1 MSLLEHAI
9 SFVSFV
15 NYFDLGYHRPQ
26 PYSNYKTPLLANR
39 ANITK
44 SNPPNYKSLSLSHVE
59 NISSDEAQLVD
70 SENEFPNVF
79 DTSKSYG
86 RSHRKQKDKRQN
98 RNRKARTVDNEKERC
113 LAHGKRRCT
122 DIDCISL
129 EISRKK
135 RVRHKYDDRKLI
147 RGKYLSDSED
157 ELVRNREE
165 LKMALNIIEPANRT
179 VNSSSL
185 LQKLS
190 AIQNQM
196 PSDDSKKS
204 STNKHRKRKNSRSP
218 EHELSRRRR
227 TTRITDENI
236 PKHSKSEQDRLLKS
250 KLTSPIVNEVNNEN
264 DIHEDEDEA
273 ISLEE
278 QELRLIALKSAVLK
292 KHEARKK
299 KQLATIQVEQV
310 IRPYSP
316 TDSVVLVPDETGD
329 RSNDCID
336 SDNNNMDI
344 SPISSP
350 ISNQYQPMDM
360 DLASSNENSK
370 SPVFSYEK
378 PQTFPSFE
386 QFIDWGTVH
395 IPVPINAGYVE
406 IDPTTA
412 TMNQPAF
419 ALQPPYSLAYDA
431 SMQKDVTTDQDVT
444 LIVPTT
450 IHTNLKENEQ
460 NEDELRAQLIEQM
473 RSTNNMSLNN
483 ATEISQMRS
492 TDVSMEKVVPKEIPI
507 NVDSLE
513 EDCLRSLLLSSKG
526 KKSTNIAKDVV
537 IELPVSI
544 VTDKPKTKSAS
555 LLSSSQPVND
565 NAHCDDIP
573 KLTLNLR
580 EALKRLKNNQQNKI
594 ASNQKLVAEPKMHV
608 DTNESKP
615 QQAESLENCD
625 FMEIRKTVVNNC
637 VDNNENEL
645 CNAEHHQINATI
657 PPSPKGS
664 DEMMIDDSTS
674 NDSTKKEPTQII
686 HVKIAAIDEMKTS
699 QLESKSSVAPKL
711 DTANVLKRPNV
722 ETVNSPVA
730 RKVIIKPAAIK
741 QSPKVA
747 VKQPPTKSNAV
758 NKLKQ
763 NVSLPVEPEPVV
775 IPARPKSSTPPITTK
790 INVAS
795 MVNSTTNISKLELL
809 RKSTA
814 SPVVA
819 WTPKPVKKLIISLNA
834 DSSSDTDDLEQS
846 STTNKSNSDTPSTE
860 PISNT
865 FQLRLDQFLQ
875 KVRAN
880 TTHTIIDVNQPVTQ
894 TTTTISTDATTK
906 KIVSKTTTQQK
917 STINSTQKA
926 QVIVYVISF
935 CG

>member
-1 MSLLEHAI
+1 MLEHAI
-9 SFVSFV
+9 SLVLFV
-15 NYFDLGYHRPQ
+15 NYFGLGYHRPQ
-26 PYSNYKTPLLANR
+26 PYSNYKTPLVANR

-44 SNPPNYKSLSLSHVE
+44 LNPPNYKSLSLSHVE

-70 SENEFPNVF
+70 SENEFPSAF
-79 DTSKSYG
+79 DTNKSHS
-86 RSHRKQKDKRQN
+86 RSHRKQKEKRQN
-98 RNRKARTVDNEKERC
+98 RNRKTRTVDNEKERC

-135 RVRHKYDDRKLI
+135 RVRHKYDERKII
-147 RGKYLSDSED
+147 RGKYSSDSED
-157 ELVRNREE
+157 ELLRNRDE
-165 LKMALNIIEPANRT
+165 LKMALNIIEPSNRT
-179 VNSSSL
+179 VNTSSL
-185 LQKLS
+185 FQKLS
-190 AIQNQM
+190 AIQNQ
-196 PSDDSKKS
+196 PPLDDTKKS

-227 TTRITDENI
+227 TARIVDENV
-236 PKHSKSEQDRLLKS
+236 PKHSKTEPDRVLKS
-250 KLTSPIVNEVNNEN
+250 KLIAPIVIEGNNEN
-264 DIHEDEDEA
+264 ELQEDEDEA

-299 KQLATIQVEQV
+299 KQMATIQVEQV

-406 IDPTTA
+406 MDPTTA
-412 TMNQPAF
+412 NTLNQPAF
-419 ALQPPYSLAYDA
+419 ALQPTYSLVYDA
-431 SMQKDVTTDQDVT
+431 MQEDVTTERDIT
-444 LIVPTT
+444 FTVPTT
-450 IHTNLKENEQ
+450 IPTNLKENEL

-473 RSTNNMSLNN
+473 RSTNNTSLNN
-483 ATEISQMRS
+483 ATELSQMKS
-492 TDVSMEKVVPKEIPI
+492 TDVAVETIVPKEIPI

-526 KKSTNIAKDVV
+526 KKSTNIAKDVAN
-537 IELPVSI
+537 ESSI
-544 VTDKPKTKSAS
+544 PHETDKSKSK
-555 LLSSSQPVND
+555 SSSSLSQPAND

-594 ASNQKLVAEPKMHV
+594 ASNQKMVAEPKLHI
-608 DTNESKP
+608 DTNEYRP
-615 QQAESLENCD
+615 QQCESLENCD

-637 VDNNENEL
+637 VDKNENEL
-645 CNAEHHQINATI
+645 SNMEKHQQIIATVAS
-657 PPSPKGS
+657 SPKGS

-674 NDSTKKEPTQII
+674 NESIKAETMPTIRTE
-686 HVKIAAIDEMKTS
+686 IAANDETKAT
-699 QLESKSSVAPKL
+699 QLDSKCVVAQQMQQE
-711 DTANVLKRPNV
+711 NVLKRPNV
-722 ETVNSPVA
+722 EAVKSPVA
-730 RKVIIKPAAIK
+730 PKVVVKQAPSK

-747 VKQPPTKSNAV
+747 VKQSSAKSTAV

-763 NVSLPVEPEPVV
+763 SVSSPIEPEPVV
-775 IPARPKSSTPPITTK
+775 IQARPKSSTPPITTK
-790 INVAS
+790 VNLVS
-795 MVNSTTNISKLELL
+795 MVNSTANISKLESI
-809 RKSTA
+809 RKSTS

-846 STTNKSNSDTPSTE
+846 STKQSSSDATSTE
-860 PISNT
+860 PNT

-880 TTHTIIDVNQPVTQ
+880 TTHTNIDLKQQVTQ
-894 TTTTISTDATTK
+894 TTITTSTDAISTTK
-906 KIVSKTTTQQK
+906 IVPKTTTLQK

-926 QVIVYVISF
+926 QVII
-935 CG
+935 